1 MTEWSSVDD
10 VLEFAIGEEQAA
22 AEFYTRLAE
31 QMTKPMMREVFETFA
46 QEEVGHKKKLLAVKE
61 GGEFE
66 GVEGSVADLKIAEYV
81 IDVEPSPDM
90 DYQRA
95 LLVAMKKEK
104 AAFKLYKDLA
114 ASAAN
119 GRVKQVFL
127 TLAQEE
133 AKHKLY
139 FEVEYDDMLT
149 DN

>member
-1 MTEWSSVDD
+1 MTDWSSVNE
-10 VLEFAIGEEQAA
+10 VLDFAIAEEQAA
-22 AEFYTRLAE
+22 AEFYTRLAG
-31 QMTKPMMREVFETFA
+31 QMTKPMMQQVFETFA
-46 QEEVGHKKKLLAVKE
+46 QEEVGHKKKLQAVRE
-61 GGEFE
+61 GGAFE
-66 GVEGSVADLKIAEYV
+66 AVEGSVADLKIAEYV
-81 IDVEPSPDM
+81 IDIEPATDM
-90 DYQRA
+90 DYQQA

-114 ASAAN
+114 ASTDS
-119 GRVKQVFL
+119 GHIRQVFL